1 MCGRE
6 KKIIPS
12 VVGKRCTE
20 TSDQTTLW
28 NWWSKVSLCFKHI
41 TMINIKRLGSKHKYV
56 YTQTRIRN
64 KGKNKIL
71 SEEWK
76 KMLTMEGTAFY
87 SLTDTK
93 MVPLSSTNGVYC
105 LSYLLKSK
113 ETRDKHKTQKCLFH
127 RLRCYTWKGPCNPFC
142 AFSANHSRI
151 QSAVNLCEIQTFL
164 KNKTD
169 LTLY

>member
-1 MCGRE
+1 
-6 KKIIPS
+6 
-12 VVGKRCTE
+12 
-20 TSDQTTLW
+20 
-28 NWWSKVSLCFKHI
+28 
-41 TMINIKRLGSKHKYV
+41 
-56 YTQTRIRN
+56 
-64 KGKNKIL
+64 
-71 SEEWK
+71 
-76 KMLTMEGTAFY
+76 MEGTAFY

-164 KNKTD
+164 KNKTGINVPVLD
-169 LTLY
+169 WLLPKCFPKSSCQWNLAYLSLLAHPGPSGKKHCHFPSHSPILPFFTARLRENIVSDCH

>member
-1 MCGRE
+1 
-6 KKIIPS
+6 
-12 VVGKRCTE
+12 
-20 TSDQTTLW
+20 
-28 NWWSKVSLCFKHI
+28 
-41 TMINIKRLGSKHKYV
+41 
-56 YTQTRIRN
+56 
-64 KGKNKIL
+64 
-71 SEEWK
+71 
-76 KMLTMEGTAFY
+76 MLTTEGTAFY

-113 ETRDKHKTQKCLFH
+113 ETRDKYKTQKCLFH

-164 KNKTD
+164 KNKTGINVPVLD
-169 LTLY
+169 WLLPKCFPKSSCQWNSACLSLLAHLGPSGKNTAIFLLTLLFSHFLQQDYEKTL